1 MLLNKYFE
9 ILRFYLGDYTREIY
23 GRELL
28 DKIALSQKNIALTL
42 KDLEN
47 STILKSRITGNI
59 KYYRLNLANLRIK
72 DILLL
77 VEITNKISFLED
89 YLKIANVFEKND
101 DRIIGIFGSY
111 AKSRPK
117 RYSDIDVFIIGN
129 KKNSDYDEIGKYFDL
144 NISIKYFSEKDF
156 RRLLKEKNNLLIE
169 IVKNHI
175 ILYNAEKFIKLV
187 WECYHGF
194 N

>member
-59 KYYRLNLANLRIK
+59 KYYRLNFF
-72 DILLL
+72 
-77 VEITNKISFLED
+77 T
-89 YLKIANVFEKND
+89 
-101 DRIIGIFGSY
+101 
-111 AKSRPK
+111 
-117 RYSDIDVFIIGN
+117 
-129 KKNSDYDEIGKYFDL
+129 KY
-144 NISIKYFSEKDF
+144 
-156 RRLLKEKNNLLIE
+156 
-169 IVKNHI
+169 
-175 ILYNAEKFIKLV
+175 
-187 WECYHGF
+187 
-194 N
+194 